1 MPEPAPPADSSAAP
15 RTATARRP
23 FGLKIVTVGLKRKP
37 FEDVYHSILVRPWW
51 QFVLLTAVGFIV
63 LNLFFAVFYRLEP
76 GCILNAR
83 PDSFE
88 DCFYFSVQSLA
99 TIGYGAM
106 SPATPYGHIVVTLEA
121 LVGMLGVAIVTG
133 LTFAKFSRPTSRVIF
148 SEKIVLAPRNGVMH
162 LMFRMGNARRNM
174 VLEAH
179 LRVILLVE
187 DISDEGLVMRVPLD
201 LSLVRDRTPM
211 FALSWTAMH
220 KIDAT
225 SPFFG
230 DDAMAKLRAK
240 KAEIY
245 LSLMGFDETFAQ
257 SIHARFRYRLE
268 DIVRAARFVD
278 VLTIA
283 EDGMRTLDYRK
294 FHDVVPHEGG
304 DRQPS

>member
-1 MPEPAPPADSSAAP
+1 MKQATRPNPPTRAIGLE
-15 RTATARRP
+15 RQP
-23 FGLKIVTVGLKRKP
+23 FQDL
-37 FEDVYHSILVRPWW
+37 YHSVLTSSWSAYFGGFALAFLVANAI
-51 QFVLLTAVGFIV
+51 FAALYTIV
-63 LNLFFAVFYRLEP
+63 P
-76 GCILNAR
+76 GCIANAE
-83 PDSFE
+83 PGSFY
-88 DCFYFSVQSLA
+88 DAFFFSVQTMA